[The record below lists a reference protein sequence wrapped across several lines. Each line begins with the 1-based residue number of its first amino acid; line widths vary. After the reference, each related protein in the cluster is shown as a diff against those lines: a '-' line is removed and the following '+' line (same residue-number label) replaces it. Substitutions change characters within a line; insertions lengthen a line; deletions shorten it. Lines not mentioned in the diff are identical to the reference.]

1 MPDPGLWKCR
11 KTHFVGASCSS
22 MSPLMNVAIL
32 PAAALVSSAVLEMVN
47 CLSRSSSTWTDFWF
61 SALVFAALE
70 GTESMRSTEGIVM
83 DVRWRGLSRG

>member
-1 MPDPGLWKCR
+1 MG

-22 MSPLMNVAIL
+22 MSPLMNVAML

-47 CLSRSSSTWTDFWF
+47 WFSRSSSTLTDFWF
-61 SALVFAALE
+61 SALVFAAFE

-83 DVRWRGLSRG
+83 DVRLGGVLTGVFKD